1 MKAGGGRIKG
11 RQFEYQIAKDLEA
24 ELGIK
29 FQRVIDQTREA
40 ELADLEPV
48 DADFP
53 FVLEL
58 KRYAVG
64 TYSRPAWWDQVCA
77 AATKAGDNKYPCL
90 IYRYDRMPVRCRVP
104 IQSLVGLSMYDP
116 ADDRNEQYYCR
127 YAADLD
133 WDTFMMV
140 CRELMADV

>member
-48 DADFP
+48 DEDFP

-58 KRYAVG
+58 KRYGVG
-64 TYSRPAWWDQVCA
+64 IQAQPAWWDQVCA
-77 AATKAGDNKYPCL
+77 AANKAKDKYPCL
-90 IYRYDRMPVRCRVP
+90 IYRFDRQPVKCRVP
-104 IQSLVGLSMYDP
+104 IQCLVGMDWYVAASDGAEKYDW
-116 ADDRNEQYYCR
+116 R
-127 YAADLD
+127 YAADLN

-140 CRELMADV
+140 CRELLSDV